1 MPASKFDELLAKGI
15 RQGKIPARTSSARK
29 WYRGQAEKVT
39 TSPRNLMTREADRLV
54 NKQGVG
60 NMYAFFYDPKTKAK
74 LPYYDTFPLVFP
86 IKKLPDGFLGINMH
100 YLPYQFRA
108 RLMDALYTITNN
120 KKYDETTKLRISY
133 DILNAASKF
142 KFFRP
147 TIKRYLSEKVKSR
160 FLYINPTEWDIAIFL
175 PVERFQKASKET
187 VWNESRKSIG
197 GR

>member
-1 MPASKFDELLAKGI
+1 
-15 RQGKIPARTSSARK
+15 
-29 WYRGQAEKVT
+29 
-39 TSPRNLMTREADRLV
+39 
-54 NKQGVG
+54 
-60 NMYAFFYDPKTKAK
+60 
-74 LPYYDTFPLVFP
+74 
-86 IKKLPDGFLGINMH
+86 
-100 YLPYQFRA
+100 
-108 RLMDALYTITNN
+108 MDALYTITNN